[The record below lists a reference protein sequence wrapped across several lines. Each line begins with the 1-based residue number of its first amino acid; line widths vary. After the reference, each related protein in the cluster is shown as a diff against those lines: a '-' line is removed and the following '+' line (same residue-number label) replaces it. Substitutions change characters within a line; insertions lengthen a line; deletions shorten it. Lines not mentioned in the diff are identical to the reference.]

1 MQAGLNLFRTFVIA
15 APEPGSP
22 GAFQSISNPDQHRLQ
37 VDPTTAFLM
46 ARTTLFLGIR
56 PKLG

>member
-1 MQAGLNLFRTFVIA
+1 MQAGLNLLFVFVIA
-15 APEPGSP
+15 APEPWSQ

-46 ARTTLFLGIR
+46 ARTTLFLGTR